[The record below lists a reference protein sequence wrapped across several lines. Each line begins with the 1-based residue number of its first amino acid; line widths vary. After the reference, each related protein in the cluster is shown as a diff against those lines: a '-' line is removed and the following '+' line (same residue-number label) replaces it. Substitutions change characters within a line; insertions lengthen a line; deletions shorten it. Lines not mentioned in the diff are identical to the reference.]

1 MSGMVSQHY
10 LIANAMHGIEQNHEL
25 ISQNIANVNTP
36 NYKSKQLV
44 FSDFMDKIKSGD
56 ADKEML
62 GKIPVEFITGLQ
74 QRKDGNNV
82 DLDGQ
87 VSALKKNAL
96 LFQTYSHLLAS
107 KMSIARQAMSR

>member
-1 MSGMVSQHY
+1 MVSQQY
-10 LIANAMHGIEQNHEL
+10 LIANALNSIEQNHEL

-36 NYKSKQLV
+36 NYKSKQL
-44 FSDFMDKIKSGD
+44 DFADFLNKVRNGE

-62 GKIPVEFITGLQ
+62 DKIPVEFITGLQ
-74 QRKDGNNV
+74 ERKDGNNV

-107 KMSIARQAMSR
+107 KMSIARQSMSR